1 MITIKCAICGTEYK
15 QTYNWGEGVVEVA
28 PHGCDLIELSFV
40 ERVCNNGCPN
50 LIRCRRDGFE
60 CREAWTASSE
70 STKLT
75 NREAW
80 EPTSES
86 RPTGRQGD
94 WIGGHELYVRGDR

>member
-1 MITIKCAICGTEYK
+1 MKLQAALLDGRGVLFKGTDTMIIKCAICGTEYK
-15 QTYNWGEGVVEVA
+15 QIYNWGEGIIEVA
-28 PHGCDLIELSFV
+28 PHRCDLIEVPFM
-40 ERVCNNGCPN
+40 ERVCNNGCDS

-80 EPTSES
+80 EACTN
-86 RPTGRQGD
+86 D
-94 WIGGHELYVRGDR
+94 N